1 MLLLRRRLCFRTG
14 VVVLGGASLDMQGGR
29 GLEMIAERCLICQR
43 PRAAAGKNEAAV
55 AMLELCT
62 AMLCAIASDC
72 DGRPHCCQVSHSVR
86 QPRSFFGIHGRHSLG
101 RLLGLVL
108 QKFFSG
114 SLLLALEAAG
124 AQLSWG
130 R

>member
-29 GLEMIAERCLICQR
+29 GLETIAERCLICQR

-86 QPRSFFGIHGRHSLG
+86 QPRSFFGIHGRHSLETA
-101 RLLGLVL
+101 RVSAPEV
-108 QKFFSG
+108 FSG
-114 SLLLALEAAG
+114 SLLLALAAAG
-124 AQLSWG
+124 APLSWG